1 MSSPEESIKSVEEQT
16 AWYKHC
22 MAMLEK
28 DRDQWMKE
36 SKQKSAELVDTI
48 KKIKIECHDKVA
60 NLYCELQIRDIKL
73 KDAND
78 DICSLQE
85 KLKALETDRSEVGVL
100 KEGQRRI
107 QELETEN
114 ESLKLKGM
122 QSLEFEQTFEEKLVH
137 LQIEIARLRNCK
149 IKKLQ
154 HQK

>member
-1 MSSPEESIKSVEEQT
+1 M
-16 AWYKHC
+16 
-22 MAMLEK
+22 
-28 DRDQWMKE
+28 
-36 SKQKSAELVDTI
+36 
-48 KKIKIECHDKVA
+48 A

-78 DICSLQE
+78 DMCSLQE
-85 KLKALETDRSEVGVL
+85 KIKALEADRSEVGAL
-100 KEGQRRI
+100 KGRQRRI

-122 QSLEFEQTFEEKLVH
+122 QSLELEQTFEEKLVH